1 MDLTNQNV
9 VLTCAVL
16 DVTDHVPHDGMHLEV
31 LSRVRRIVG
40 DGVVTL
46 LVAPS
51 ETTDVFE
58 VLPYDDPTGVGDHG
72 IDLGTDVVAFQVSM
86 SDLDDQVS
94 QQQNVDVWADL
105 AHLTARSDVA
115 TVDPH
120 NTSDDIYGSDSTST
134 PHDINGSDST
144 STSDDID
151 GSDSDS
157 IATVLSYEVDVLGEH
172 RVIIMYPCNFEK
184 EMEKLAPAVVR
195 YITSYPSEMEGATE
209 VYVVRVPLIIGGYWS
224 IRLFVR
230 TQVAGVTQSFTTSP
244 PLAVFRF
251 RAPLDETTLRG
262 KTEDTPLKLNNLAEF
277 NATLGSVAG
286 LALARTDAEGHQ
298 QTQDRQG
305 EDVLQGI
312 SIRPTDGKQKHSQ
325 DFSIEQAERNKCLTP
340 VLRTLFNEAII
351 TMKFG

>member
-1 MDLTNQNV
+1 
-9 VLTCAVL
+9 
-16 DVTDHVPHDGMHLEV
+16 
-31 LSRVRRIVG
+31 
-40 DGVVTL
+40 
-46 LVAPS
+46 
-51 ETTDVFE
+51 
-58 VLPYDDPTGVGDHG
+58 
-72 IDLGTDVVAFQVSM
+72 M

-195 YITSYPSEMEGATE
+195 EYVSYSILLASDKQTGYITSYPSEMEGATE
-209 VYVVRVPLIIGGYWS
+209 VYVVRVPLI
-224 IRLFVR
+224 VCPH
-230 TQVAGVTQSFTTSP
+230 V
-244 PLAVFRF
+244 
-251 RAPLDETTLRG
+251 
-262 KTEDTPLKLNNLAEF
+262 EF
-277 NATLGSVAG
+277 SSRMSHV
-286 LALARTDAEGHQ
+286 
-298 QTQDRQG
+298 
-305 EDVLQGI
+305 
-312 SIRPTDGKQKHSQ
+312 
-325 DFSIEQAERNKCLTP
+325 C
-340 VLRTLFNEAII
+340 
-351 TMKFG
+351 